1 MKNNPTRVIH
11 AIEAVRDATRQVP
24 ELADDANQ
32 ETYRYLQKLLSI
44 IKDDIKN
51 VSSQLHGVQASLNR
65 LDPDEERYREKV
77 RIHREC
83 IDALERQK
91 MVLNTLTI
99 DLQNLL
105 ASFGRESQMLQMALK
120 ETITGARSKMSG
132 YLADL
137 RRFEN

>member
-32 ETYRYLQKLLSI
+32 ETYRYLQELRSTVQ
-44 IKDDIKN
+44 DDIQN
-51 VSSQLHGVQASLNR
+51 VSSQIHSVQASLNR

-83 IDALERQK
+83 IDALNRQK
-91 MVLNTLTI
+91 IVLNTLAI

-105 ASFGRESQMLQMALK
+105 ASFGRQSQMLHMTLK
-120 ETITGARSKMSG
+120 ETIAGARSRMSG

-137 RRFEN
+137 RRFET